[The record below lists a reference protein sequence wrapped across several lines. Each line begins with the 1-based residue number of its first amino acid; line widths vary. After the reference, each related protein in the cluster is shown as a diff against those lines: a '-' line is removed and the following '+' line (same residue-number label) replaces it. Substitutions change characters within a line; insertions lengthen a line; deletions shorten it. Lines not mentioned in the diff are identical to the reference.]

1 MASEPKITTAISAIA
16 SVIAI
21 LVYLT
26 GKTSIPDFFSKSKI
40 TQPLISRGTDTV
52 KTTANCSC
60 DSIALKKLISNEISS
75 YPPFVS
81 LQSKVD
87 SLLISDSTIIISDP
101 PPPTE
106 GCDINGKQYG
116 GAQYLIFL
124 NKKGN
129 VFDFNGSIPESVS
142 GKAYLKGKVIEL
154 KGTNCSGK
162 LILLNNC
169 TRLEGNIKYFYFQ
182 DLFNDNTINYELS
195 GSVTQ

>member
-52 KTTANCSC
+52 KTTSNRYC
-60 DSIALKKLISNEISS
+60 DSIALKKIISNEISS

-87 SLLISDSTIIISDP
+87 SLLISDTTIIISDP

-116 GAQYLIFL
+116 ETQYLIFL
-124 NKKGN
+124 KKKGN
-129 VFDFNGSIPESVS
+129 VYDFNGSVSQAVS
-142 GKAYLKGKVIEL
+142 GKAYLNGKEIEL
-154 KGTNCSGK
+154 KGGNCSGK

-169 TRLEGNIKYFYFQ
+169 TRLEGSMKYYYNKENFH
-182 DLFNDNTINYELS
+182 DITISYELS